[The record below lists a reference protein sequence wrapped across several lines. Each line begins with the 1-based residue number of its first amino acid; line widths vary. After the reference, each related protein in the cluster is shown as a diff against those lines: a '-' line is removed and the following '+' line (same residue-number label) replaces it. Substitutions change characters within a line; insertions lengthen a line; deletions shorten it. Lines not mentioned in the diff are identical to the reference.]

1 MPKRHFAIQR
11 VHYPWA
17 SPGGAEEIFW
27 GKVEDSIREEQ
38 LKHQWNTHFFKWFG
52 VIQLK
57 YLFIIHGCCG
67 FNRKISKIHFLA
79 YWHDRWLGSPPS
91 ISHENGH
98 GTIPTTRQL
107 LRLHGHLLRK
117 WHWKVSKM
125 NESRMVLN
133 ITRPCWTL
141 EKFTPKNHHKL
152 VEEKCWRLFIDFVCV
167 GNWMVPFFGGERY
180 HQSDGGQFQSS
191 MSCRFQYPPISM
203 QDKVLRN
210 TLNPAG

>member
-17 SPGGAEEIFW
+17 SPGGAEEIFL
-27 GKVEDSIREEQ
+27 GEGRGFDPRGTIETPM
-38 LKHQWNTHFFKWFG
+38 KHQFFQMIWSHPIEYPIYPWMLQ
-52 VIQLK
+52 VQPEDLK
-57 YLFIIHGCCG
+57 D
-67 FNRKISKIHFLA
+67 SFLT
-79 YWHDRWLGSPPS
+79 YRHDRWLGSPPS

-117 WHWKVSKM
+117 FHWKVSKM

-141 EKFTPKNHHKL
+141 EKFTPKKSPQIGGGEMLATFHRFCLRGKL
-152 VEEKCWRLFIDFVCV
+152 N
-167 GNWMVPFFGGERY
+167 GAFFGGKKIIKVMVEK
-180 HQSDGGQFQSS
+180 FQSS